1 MSANGTELSQPFK
14 DLLFGIRRSIRYH
27 ERRQGFYRTCQDLI
41 LLIAFLLSTSTI
53 ALFLEGVL
61 SDSPTWVKLLPSVV
75 TSVLVGIALVY
86 RVGQK
91 ACEHANFKR
100 QFIILE
106 QRLAE
111 GHNLDSKQIAKLVQ
125 DVTKDR
131 LSIESNEPKVKK
143 VLDTI
148 CHNELL
154 RAMGYPKS
162 DEIEIGFWQRR
173 FAHFF
178 DFREYKLHSK

>member
-1 MSANGTELSQPFK
+1 MTANGVEPSQPFK

-27 ERRQGFYRTCQDLI
+27 GRRQGFYGTCQDLI
-41 LLIAFLLSTSTI
+41 LFVAFLLSTSTI

-61 SDSPTWVKLLPSVV
+61 SESPTWVKLLPSVV

-91 ACEHANFKR
+91 ACDHANWRR

-111 GHNLDSKQIAKLVQ
+111 GYNLDSK
-125 DVTKDR
+125 DR
-131 LSIESNEPKVKK
+131 
-143 VLDTI
+143 
-148 CHNELL
+148 
-154 RAMGYPKS
+154 KS
-162 DEIEIGFWQRR
+162 VV
-173 FAHFF
+173 
-178 DFREYKLHSK
+178 